1 LIKKPKNSYNI
12 NDIYKLDPDN
22 PTPDV
27 IGVAAGI
34 INSGGVV
41 LVPTRCLYG
50 LGADAFNG
58 AAVHKVFEIKNR
70 PVDNPILV
78 LIKSKDELD
87 RVAVNI
93 PSYACRIMD
102 KYWPGK
108 VTIVFQAK
116 KDVSAELTA
125 GTGKIGVRLPEQKIA
140 RALVR
145 ACSNP
150 ITGTS
155 ANLSGKAGC
164 SRVADLEPQVA
175 EKLDMIIDAGPL
187 KGGVGST
194 VIDVTQDSPKIL
206 REGQVSAEDILR
218 VCGS

>member
-1 LIKKPKNSYNI
+1 LIKKPKNSYNTKNI
-12 NDIYKLDPDN
+12 HQLDPDN
-22 PTPDV
+22 PAPDI
-27 IGVAAGI
+27 IGMAAGI

-50 LGADAFNG
+50 LGADAFNF

-93 PSYACRIMD
+93 PSYARRIMD
-102 KYWPGK
+102 KFWPGK

-116 KDVSAELTA
+116 NDVPAELTA
-125 GTGKIGVRLPEQKIA
+125 RTGKIGVRLPEQKVA
-140 RALVR
+140 GALVR

-155 ANLSGKAGC
+155 ANLSGNTGC
-164 SRVADLEPQVA
+164 FRVADLEPKVA
-175 EKLDMIIDAGPL
+175 ERLDMILDAGPL

-194 VIDVTQDSPKIL
+194 VIDVTHESLIIL
-206 REGQVSAEDILR
+206 REGEVSAGDILKAAAP
-218 VCGS
+218 

>member
-1 LIKKPKNSYNI
+1 LIKKQKNLHNI
-12 NDIYKLDPDN
+12 NNIYELDPHN
-22 PTPDV
+22 PAPDV
-27 IGVAAGI
+27 IGRAAGI

-50 LGADAFNG
+50 LGADAFNV

-70 PVDNPILV
+70 PVYNPILV
-78 LIKSKDELD
+78 LINSKDELA

-93 PSYACRIMD
+93 PAYARRIMD
-102 KYWPGK
+102 KFWPGK

-116 KDVSAELTA
+116 KDVPALLTA
-125 GTGKIGVRLPEQKIA
+125 GTGKIGARLPAQKIA
-140 RALVR
+140 SALVR

-155 ANLSGKAGC
+155 ANLSGNAGC
-164 SRVADLEPQVA
+164 SRVADLEPKVA
-175 EKLDMIIDAGPL
+175 ERLDMIIDAGPL

-194 VIDVTQDSPKIL
+194 VIDVTSDSPKIL
-206 REGQVSAEDILR
+206 REGEVLTGDILS
-218 VCGS
+218 VCRA

>member
-1 LIKKPKNSYNI
+1 MIKKPKNYHNI
-12 NDIYKLDPDN
+12 NNMYELDPDN
-22 PTPDV
+22 PAPDV
-27 IGVAAGI
+27 IGIAAGI
-34 INSGGVV
+34 VNSGGVV

-50 LGADAFNG
+50 LGADAFNV

-78 LIKSKDELD
+78 LIKSKDELG

-93 PSYACRIMD
+93 PSYARRIMD
-102 KYWPGK
+102 KFWPGK

-116 KDVSAELTA
+116 NDVPAELTA
-125 GTGKIGVRLPEQKIA
+125 RTGKIGVRLPEQKIA
-140 RALVR
+140 GALVR

-155 ANLSGKAGC
+155 ANLSGNAGC
-164 SRVADLEPQVA
+164 YRVADLEPKVA

-194 VIDVTQDSPKIL
+194 VIDVTTDPPRIL
-206 REGQVSAEDILR
+206 REGIVMAGDILS
-218 VCGS
+218 VCDA

>member
-1 LIKKPKNSYNI
+1 MIKKQKNFHNI
-12 NDIYKLDPDN
+12 NTIYELDPNN
-22 PTPDV
+22 PAPEV
-27 IGVAAGI
+27 IGMAAGI

-50 LGADAFNG
+50 LGADAFNA

-78 LIKSKDELD
+78 LIKSKEALD
-87 RVAVNI
+87 SLAVDI
-93 PSYACRIMD
+93 PAYARRIMD
-102 KYWPGK
+102 KFWPGK

-116 KDVSAELTA
+116 NNVPAELTA
-125 GTGKIGVRLPEQKIA
+125 GTGKIGVRLPAQPIA
-140 RALVR
+140 RSLVR

-155 ANLSGKAGC
+155 ANLSGNAGC
-164 SRVADLEPQVA
+164 FRVADLEAEVA
-175 EKLDMIIDAGPL
+175 KKLDMIIDAGPL

-194 VIDVTQDSPKIL
+194 VIDVTHDPPLIL
-206 REGQVSAEDILR
+206 REGEVSARDILKAAAT
-218 VCGS
+218 

>member
-1 LIKKPKNSYNI
+1 MIKKPKNSHSINNI
-12 NDIYKLDPDN
+12 YELDPDN
-22 PTPDV
+22 PAPDV
-27 IGVAAGI
+27 IGMAAGI

-50 LGADAFNG
+50 LGADAFNV

-93 PSYACRIMD
+93 PSYARRIMD
-102 KYWPGK
+102 KFWPGK

-116 KDVSAELTA
+116 NDVPAELTA
-125 GTGKIGVRLPEQKIA
+125 RTGKIGVRLPEQKIS

-155 ANLSGKAGC
+155 ANLSGNAGC
-164 SRVADLEPQVA
+164 FRVADLEPKVA
-175 EKLDMIIDAGPL
+175 EKLDLIIDAGPL

-194 VIDVTQDSPKIL
+194 VIDVTQESPVIL
-206 REGQVSAEDILR
+206 REGEVPAGDILS
-218 VCGS
+218 VCGF

>member
-1 LIKKPKNSYNI
+1 LIKKPKNYHNI
-12 NDIYKLDPDN
+12 NNMYELDPDN
-22 PTPDV
+22 PAPDV
-27 IGVAAGI
+27 IGIAAGI
-34 INSGGVV
+34 VNSGGVV

-50 LGADAFNG
+50 LGADAFNV

-78 LIKSKDELD
+78 LIKSKDELG
-87 RVAVNI
+87 R
-93 PSYACRIMD
+93 
-102 KYWPGK
+102 PGK

-116 KDVSAELTA
+116 NDVPAELTA

-140 RALVR
+140 VALVR

-155 ANLSGKAGC
+155 ANLSGNAGRF
-164 SRVADLEPQVA
+164 RVADLEPKIA

-194 VIDVTQDSPKIL
+194 VIDVTVKKCFFWCIPV
-206 REGQVSAEDILR
+206 RQVFT
-218 VCGS
+218 